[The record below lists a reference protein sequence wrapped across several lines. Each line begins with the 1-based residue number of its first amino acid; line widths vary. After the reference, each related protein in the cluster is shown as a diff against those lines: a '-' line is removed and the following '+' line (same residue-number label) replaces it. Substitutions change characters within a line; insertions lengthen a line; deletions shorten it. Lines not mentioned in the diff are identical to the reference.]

1 MARTRTLRAVTPPL
15 TLGDDYRRALL
26 SLIREMRDE
35 TEERI
40 FEAYQTALSTEAVQD
55 APNGLK
61 TWIRDIIGS
70 LAQNWQSRFDSL
82 ADQLAGNIMGRI
94 SGSNRRKWLTEL
106 KRAGL
111 AVEFQTTSQE
121 RRLLRDL
128 IRENVRLIKSIPSQ
142 HHRKVR
148 QLVEGSLDRGRDI
161 TGLRGDLRQRFQ
173 ITERRA
179 QTIAR
184 TETNKAFEA
193 LSIQRM
199 KDVGVRFARWLHRS
213 GSKEP
218 RPTHKG
224 IMNGK
229 IFPLSEG
236 LFDPALGRKI
246 FPGQEYNC
254 RCSFR
259 VVLDPDIVAQDNVIT
274 FDSGKKRKIKVFNQ
288 LRWAA

>member
-1 MARTRTLRAVTPPL
+1 MARRKTLRAVTPPI
-15 TLGDDYRRALL
+15 TLGDDYRKELL
-26 SLIREMRDE
+26 TLIREMRGE

-40 FEAYQTALSTEAVQD
+40 LEVYRTALNTETVQD

-61 TWIRDIIGS
+61 TWIRDLIGF
-70 LAQNWQSRFDSL
+70 LAQNWQSRFDAL
-82 ADQLAGNIMGRI
+82 ADQLASNIMGRI

-161 TGLRGDLRQRFQ
+161 TGLRDDLRQRFQ

-193 LSIQRM
+193 LSSQRM
-199 KDVGVRFARWLHRS
+199 QDIGLTHARWMHRS

-218 RPTHKG
+218 RHTHKG
-224 IMNGK
+224 VMNGK
-229 IFPLSEG
+229 QFRLDEG
-236 LFDPALGRKI
+236 LFDPDPRVRKKI
-246 FPGQEYNC
+246 KPGELINC
-254 RCSFR
+254 RCTFR
-259 VVLDPDIVAQDNVIT
+259 IILDPDQIEGA
-274 FDSGKKRKIKVFNQ
+274 
-288 LRWAA
+288 